1 VPSSAVP
8 ASVIAQGDGTLGPV
22 AVPAALQAIV
32 DPFSDASAV
41 PATIRLFRHVALN
54 NPLAV
59 VDVRSVTV
67 HLKSVQEE
75 AEGATVADAHAPMSA
90 LTPALEGLV
99 GELVCSYPPQPATAA
114 AIRTEKPQAKRRF
127 FMRPV
132 ESSQEPRVVGTSSI
146 ADTLPSQSAA
156 NTIDPGP
163 YSGAARL
170 PRNVPDAIEIVAK
183 RLGRTAEGEL
193 VPRDRIGLEEPGL
206 QAFLVAAQLAAHDR
220 RGVDDNNR

>member
-1 VPSSAVP
+1 MPV
-8 ASVIAQGDGTLGPV
+8 SVIAQGEGTLGPV

-54 NPLAV
+54 DPLAV

-75 AEGATVADAHAPMSA
+75 AEGATVADAHVPMSA

-99 GELVCSYPPQPATAA
+99 GELVCSYPIQPATAA
-114 AIRTEKPQAKRRF
+114 AIKAEKPQAKRRF

-132 ESSQEPRVVGTSSI
+132 ESSQGAQGCGDVQYSRHPAVAKRRK
-146 ADTLPSQSAA
+146 
-156 NTIDPGP
+156 TIDPGP
-163 YSGAARL
+163 CSGAARL

-183 RLGRTAEGEL
+183 RLGRAAEGEL

-206 QAFLVAAQLAAHDR
+206 QALLVAAQLAAHDR
-220 RGVDDNNR
+220 RGVDDDDR